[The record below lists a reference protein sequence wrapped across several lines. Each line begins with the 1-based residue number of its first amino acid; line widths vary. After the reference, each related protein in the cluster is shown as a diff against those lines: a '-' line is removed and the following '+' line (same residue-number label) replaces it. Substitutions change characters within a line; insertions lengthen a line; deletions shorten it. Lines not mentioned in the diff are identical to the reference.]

1 MIANN
6 DILIAGGYGTIGVK
20 IAANL
25 AQDYP
30 NQVVIAGRNVERATR
45 VASEL
50 GHGVRA
56 RYIDVRDR
64 DSVDKAMDGVDTV
77 MSCVAQPET
86 PHLLLASI
94 SHGCGYTDIAPMAFK
109 RPTYP
114 DALKAE
120 AVDTGARIIL
130 GAGMVPGI
138 SNIFARMGADRV
150 GPVGSIASTCLL
162 SLGDE
167 YGSDSKGFIADEIVR
182 GFEATIDGEKVLVK
196 SFTGPKRV
204 EFAPPLGALNAY
216 LFPFSDQIYY
226 PATLGART
234 AVSRLALLPQ
244 WVPGLLSALLPLAGS
259 ALAKRRSGTNG
270 RLGGL
275 MDWLKRRYRGLN
287 WWGVHV
293 EVLGAGGIQSVSV
306 QGHAQARATAFSA
319 SAFLRA
325 LIEDEVDRAGIWTAD
340 QVVPAGPFLAR
351 LAAHGLVPTVNV
363 TERANQQ
370 TLGGP
375 S

>member
-1 MIANN
+1 MRARGGIMIANN
-6 DILIAGGYGTIGVK
+6 DILIAGGYGTVGVK

-30 NQVVIAGRNVERATR
+30 GQVVIAGRNLEKATR

-56 RYIDVRDR
+56 RYIDVRER
-64 DSVDKAMDGVDTV
+64 DSVDKAMDGIGTV

-86 PHLLLASI
+86 PHLLLASV
-94 SHGCGYTDIAPMAFK
+94 SRGCAYTDIAPMALK
-109 RPTYP
+109 RPAYP
-114 DALKAE
+114 NTLKAE

-130 GAGMVPGI
+130 GTGMVPGI

-150 GPVGSIASTCLL
+150 GPVDSVASACLL
-162 SLGDE
+162 SVGDE
-167 YGSDSKGFIADEIVR
+167 YGSDSKGFIAEEIVTA
-182 GFEATIDGEKVLVK
+182 FETTINGEKVLVK
-196 SFTGPKRV
+196 PFTGPKRI
-204 EFAPPLGALNAY
+204 EFPPPLGALTAY

-226 PATLGART
+226 PVTLGART

-259 ALAKRRSGTNG
+259 TLAKRRSRTSG

-275 MDWLKRRYRGLN
+275 MDWLKRRYRDLD

-293 EVLGAGGIQSVSV
+293 EVLGAGGIQKASV
-306 QGHAQARATAFSA
+306 QGHGQARATALSA

-325 LIEDEVDRAGIWTAD
+325 LIEDEVDRAGIWTAE
-340 QVVPAGPFLAR
+340 QVVPVGPFLAR
-351 LAAHGLVPTVNV
+351 LAAHGLVPTV
-363 TERANQQ
+363 T
-370 TLGGP
+370 
-375 S
+375 